1 MGAWIGAAAA
11 LLIIG
16 IGSWFAGRD
25 IKRMA
30 ARAEFEENYFEENYN
45 GSLPF
50 TAGTVALFPP
60 SEEAA
65 ARVRRLSRARQ
76 IALTRR
82 VGRYVLS
89 DESRIEVSGA
99 GFTSGGNSD
108 EPGPAG
114 T

>member
-1 MGAWIGAAAA
+1 VGAWIGAAAA

-30 ARAEFEENYFEENYN
+30 ARAEFEENYE

-50 TAGTVALFPP
+50 PAGTVALFPP
-60 SEEAA
+60 PEEAA
-65 ARVRRLSRARQ
+65 ARVRHLSRARQ

-82 VGRYVLS
+82 AGRHVLS

-99 GFTSGGNSD
+99 GFTSGGNSE